1 MPSRRPSLGVIF
13 LTVMIDLLGFGIVMP
28 FLTLQARDAFH
39 VSETTA
45 IFLGATY
52 SAMQFLCMPLWGRLS
67 DRIGRRPVMLL
78 SICGS
83 CLSMAALASAL
94 AWSDSIFWLFAARAA
109 SGISTANIGTA
120 SAYIADITTPEERV
134 KGMGLIGM
142 AFGLGFLIGPG
153 IGGALSQLPINGR
166 EGPTAC
172 FVAAGLSAINLVWAF
187 TSLPESLP
195 KERRRSDHVRS
206 MSPVRFDLLARTLG
220 KVGVGR
226 AIITNHL
233 IILAFSGLEITYA
246 LYAADAFEL
255 SQGWIS
261 ALFVYMGLIGAL
273 VQGVFMRRASGRYRE
288 TSLIYVGLSL
298 LMVGFLGFVV
308 APSLGFA
315 ALWVVSAMIAIGNG
329 FTQPSISAY
338 ISRLTD
344 ASTQGE
350 SLSANQSMSSLGR
363 TFGPLLAGLL
373 YAYAP
378 MVPFMGCAVI
388 NAVALYVSLGMRSV
402 QPVTTIAAAPLS
414 EA

>member
-1 MPSRRPSLGVIF
+1 MTSRRPSLGVVF

-39 VSETTA
+39 VTETTA

-52 SAMQFLCMPLWGRLS
+52 SAMQFVCMPLWGRLS

-83 CLSMAALASAL
+83 GLAMAGLASAL
-94 AWSDSIFWLFAARAA
+94 AWSDSILWVFVARAA
-109 SGISTANIGTA
+109 SGIATANIGTA

-142 AFGLGFLIGPG
+142 AFGLGFLLGPG
-153 IGGALSQLPINGR
+153 IGGALSQFPINGR

-172 FVAAGLSAINLVWAF
+172 FVAAGLSAINFVWAF

-195 KERRRSDHVRS
+195 KERRRVDKARS
-206 MSPVRFDLLARTLG
+206 VSPIRFDVLTRTLST
-220 KVGVGR
+220 VGVGR
-226 AIITNHL
+226 AVVTNHL
-233 IILAFSGLEITYA
+233 IILAFSGLEVTYA
-246 LYAADAFEL
+246 LYAADAFGL

-298 LMVGFLGFVV
+298 LTLGFVGFVV
-308 APSLGFA
+308 APSFGFA
-315 ALWVVSAMIAIGNG
+315 ALWIVSALIATGNG
-329 FTQPSISAY
+329 FTQPSISGY

-344 ASTQGE
+344 ARTQGE
-350 SLSANQSMSSLGR
+350 TLSANQSMSSLGR

-373 YAYAP
+373 YARAP
-378 MVPFMGCAVI
+378 IVPFIGCALI
-388 NAVALYVSLGMRSV
+388 NAGALYVALGMRSV
-402 QPVTTIAAAPLS
+402 QPTASVASVSAH
-414 EA
+414 